1 MSLSTASAYSSVCTD
16 DDAPRGMWQVKLWVV
31 VVVVPAVVSV
41 VSVVG
46 LAGFGRVAD
55 RCSVRG
61 VGAAWL
67 NGWRPFLRLWPRT
80 PSGVQPKSDSARLR
94 LWLKSGQFQN
104 LLAFA
109 TERAGTTNG
118 LGKHAASRPAAEAVF
133 SR

>member
-1 MSLSTASAYSSVCTD
+1 ML
-16 DDAPRGMWQVKLWVV
+16 QVKLWVV

-67 NGWRPFLRLWPRT
+67 AAFLAAVAPNWADSKWSQCSPQALVKI
-80 PSGVQPKSDSARLR
+80 GAISD
-94 LWLKSGQFQN
+94 
-104 LLAFA
+104 LLAFGICYG
-109 TERAGTTNG
+109 TRRHDERPG
-118 LGKHAASRPAAEAVF
+118 
-133 SR
+133 

>member
-1 MSLSTASAYSSVCTD
+1 ML
-16 DDAPRGMWQVKLWVV
+16 QVKLWVV

-67 NGWRPFLRLWPRT
+67 AAFLAGNP
-80 PSGVQPKSDSARLR
+80 PSSKVQHDRALFA
-94 LWLKSGQFQN
+94 SGF
-104 LLAFA
+104 
-109 TERAGTTNG
+109 G
-118 LGKHAASRPAAEAVF
+118 
-133 SR
+133 

>member
-1 MSLSTASAYSSVCTD
+1 ML
-16 DDAPRGMWQVKLWVV
+16 QVKLWVV
-31 VVVVPAVVSV
+31 VVVVPAVVSVVSV

-80 PSGVQPKSDSARLR
+80 PNWSPAKVQPTVLA
-94 LWLKSGQFQN
+94 SGQ
-104 LLAFA
+104 LIVKIGAIS
-109 TERAGTTNG
+109 EPSRICYGTP
-118 LGKHAASRPAAEAVF
+118 R
-133 SR
+133 

>member
-1 MSLSTASAYSSVCTD
+1 ML
-16 DDAPRGMWQVKLWVV
+16 QVKLWVVV

-67 NGWRPFLRLWPRT
+67 AAFLAGKPTVTQLQVE
-80 PSGVQPKSDSARLR
+80 SKELVQQPT
-94 LWLKSGQFQN
+94 GQWCSPQA
-104 LLAFA
+104 LVKIGAISHLPTAY
-109 TERAGTTNG
+109 
-118 LGKHAASRPAAEAVF
+118 
-133 SR
+133 